1 MKTQVARNWKL
12 GRTELQVTPQ
22 RAEALDLA
30 GANWLTASTSDLLLH
45 VDYDAEKVRSPKL
58 ELAYDITG
66 LTALKRRLGRVWD
79 QDSYYTVLEGI
90 ERVAIECASGT
101 RLIERI
107 LFDIDHVY
115 LTEQDEPRF
124 IYVPLDGVAYDATQN
139 SPLLVLAALSSRR
152 LKFDSIACSTNAEHL
167 RRFVLTKEVF
177 SPNGFRAFLDTEF
190 PEIRRPAAQASTLWG
205 TVEDPAPSDIQ
216 LAYMDTLFSVF
227 DEQGGGQTT

>member
-1 MKTQVARNWKL
+1 MKTQVAWNFRL
-12 GRTELQVTPQ
+12 HRTELQVSPQ
-22 RAEALDLA
+22 RGETLDIPGADWLQTRPSTLLLPMDYNPDLA
-30 GANWLTASTSDLLLH
+30 QS
-45 VDYDAEKVRSPKL
+45 KKL
-58 ELAYDITG
+58 QLCYDITG